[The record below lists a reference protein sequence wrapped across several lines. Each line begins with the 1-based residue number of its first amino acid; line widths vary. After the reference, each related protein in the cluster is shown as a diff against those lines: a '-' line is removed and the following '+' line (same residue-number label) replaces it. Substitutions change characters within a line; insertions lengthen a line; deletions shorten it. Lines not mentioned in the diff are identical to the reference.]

1 MGRCI
6 RGTEILGDRAGDTSQ
21 WADAGGGKAPGV
33 PQVPAA
39 DFYGICSP
47 VGEEEL
53 MGAVL
58 LQGNASK
65 GREASSSLESTGI
78 QMDPDY
84 VQVLEGADRLQ

>member
-1 MGRCI
+1 
-6 RGTEILGDRAGDTSQ
+6 
-21 WADAGGGKAPGV
+21 
-33 PQVPAA
+33 
-39 DFYGICSP
+39 
-47 VGEEEL
+47 